1 MRKESEII
9 MSKIIELKSLQLGV
23 RIQYASAHCSMGDN
37 SITSGHPPLGVGAFG
52 VRNWA
57 SSCESKKFS
66 NGKKYE
72 HSCAMGHMS
81 QTPCQSKYSR
91 LALATA
97 RLVETIALAASTAC
111 PSLVAQS
118 KESNGCFDWV
128 PKAACSNFAA
138 FSTFPHDFVS
148 LPRFENFWLF
158 CKYRVCIKYLYQE
171 DLNKGSGKKKK

>member
-81 QTPCQSKYSR
+81 HRHRVRASIVGWPLLLHVWSKQQLLLLRLHVQAQLLSQKSLMVVLIGCPR
-91 LALATA
+91 LRVRTLLHLALSHMTLFLSLDS
-97 RLVETIALAASTAC
+97 RIFGFFASIGY
-111 PSLVAQS
+111 V
-118 KESNGCFDWV
+118 
-128 PKAACSNFAA
+128 
-138 FSTFPHDFVS
+138 
-148 LPRFENFWLF
+148 
-158 CKYRVCIKYLYQE
+158 
-171 DLNKGSGKKKK
+171 